1 MTVFLIKTSVFSL
14 FFHVKWSYD
23 PVSQVFPVESGI
35 FSSKKYP
42 FFIICQLTNSALSV
56 ILYTEP
62 NHGKQKGGNN
72 MNWAYTILWV
82 VLMVVFLVVEAA
94 CPFHL
99 VSIWFAVGS
108 LVASIVAALGGQLYY
123 LDENGRMMAVRG
135 NAEAGA
141 ALEDAFDWYAETGD
155 MLVNM
160 PDNKYVSRIQIR
172 AGVEKGSK
180 LRLEAQYDSRGE
192 WTTIM
197 DKTYTKKAS
206 FTAPIIPM
214 RCDHVRLRI
223 SGVGRSCVYAISKEI
238 ERGSEI

>member
-42 FFIICQLTNSALSV
+42 FFIICQLTNGALSV

-99 VSIWFAVGS
+99 VSIWFAIGS
-108 LVASIVAALGGQLYY
+108 LVAVVVNLLGGALWLQITLFLVVSVALLAALWPLVKKFINPKVTATNVDSVIGTEGYVTTAVDNLAAEGKVKLGGM
-123 LDENGRMMAVRG
+123 EWTARST
-135 NAEAGA
+135 AGA
-141 ALEDAFDWYAETGD
+141 AIPAGT
-155 MLVNM
+155 LVKV
-160 PDNKYVSRIQIR
+160 DRIEGVKVFVSE
-172 AGVEKGSK
+172 VKV
-180 LRLEAQYDSRGE
+180 
-192 WTTIM
+192 
-197 DKTYTKKAS
+197 KTNA
-206 FTAPIIPM
+206 
-214 RCDHVRLRI
+214 
-223 SGVGRSCVYAISKEI
+223 
-238 ERGSEI
+238 